1 MSILVDATRDLDN
14 GVTRVR
20 VEGELTF
27 ATAGTVRS
35 ALARYASECPTA
47 VIVDLADLDVANR
60 GLLVLFVAAA
70 QRASAQ
76 WGVPLL
82 LCCARPDIARRIS
95 LFRPFTEVYD
105 SRGSA
110 MDMLDGRVARWR
122 HQGFPPVPKSAALAR
137 HLVTQACTD
146 WRLAALS
153 EPATMIVSEL
163 ASNAIEHAATAFD
176 VTVSY
181 TTAYLRIAVQDG
193 GPALPPWVPN
203 GAPDLVTS
211 DRGLGLYIVD
221 ATATAWN
228 TTAITDGKIVWAL
241 LRVRPLG
248 PPHDIDDLASEP
260 PYQHGTTQILA
271 VGGSHHDGSATT
283 PSGSSLRP
291 SPPGE
296 DLTDRE
302 IEVLRYLPTMLTIG
316 EIAAEMLVSVNT
328 VKAHT
333 RSIYRKLD
341 VSRRR
346 DAVFRAYERGLL
358 P

>member
-1 MSILVDATRDLDN
+1 MCRCS
-14 GVTRVR
+14 
-20 VEGELTF
+20 
-27 ATAGTVRS
+27 
-35 ALARYASECPTA
+35 
-47 VIVDLADLDVANR
+47 
-60 GLLVLFVAAA
+60 
-70 QRASAQ
+70 
-76 WGVPLL
+76 W
-82 LCCARPDIARRIS
+82 CCARPDIARRIS

-137 HLVTQACTD
+137 HLVTQACTG

-163 ASNAIEHAATAFD
+163 ASNAIEHAATAFN

-228 TTAITDGKIVWAL
+228 TTAITDGKIVSGRYCGFDRSAHRTTSTISRPNRRISTAPRRSWRSAGHTMT
-241 LRVRPLG
+241 VR
-248 PPHDIDDLASEP
+248 
-260 PYQHGTTQILA
+260 
-271 VGGSHHDGSATT
+271 
-283 PSGSSLRP
+283 RP
-291 SPPGE
+291 RQAARPCGRRLWGE

-328 VKAHT
+328 VKADT

-341 VSRRR
+341 VSRRQ
-346 DAVFRAYERGLL
+346 DAVLSTDERGLL